1 VMEIADRRLRAQE
14 GPHAVAG
21 ERHQGQHVVA
31 LIRVEGPARGDA
43 RQPQE
48 RGDRGDREE
57 REPVEPAQG
66 CQVARERPG
75 GPPFV

>member
-1 VMEIADRRLRAQE
+1 M
-14 GPHAVAG
+14 
-21 ERHQGQHVVA
+21 A
-31 LIRVEGPARGDA
+31 LIGVERAARVDA

-48 RGDRGDREE
+48 RGYRGDGEE
-57 REPVEPAQG
+57 REPVEPARQL